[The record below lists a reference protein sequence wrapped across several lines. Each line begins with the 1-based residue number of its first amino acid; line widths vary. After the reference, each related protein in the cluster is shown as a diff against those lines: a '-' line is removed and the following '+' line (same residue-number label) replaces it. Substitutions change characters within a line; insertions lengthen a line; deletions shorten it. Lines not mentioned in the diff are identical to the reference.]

1 MLLDIT
7 VLAGVRSIVLTIDL
21 LDGALKRRSGMR
33 TEILENQPSG
43 EDRKTPKREVEVN
56 STNLSEKRQGGNAV
70 AESLPG
76 GLGTSEKSRE
86 PNDFVLSVGE
96 MMDNEVAR

>member
-1 MLLDIT
+1 
-7 VLAGVRSIVLTIDL
+7 
-21 LDGALKRRSGMR
+21 MR
-33 TEILENQPSG
+33 TEILENQPSR